1 MITKYKTWG
10 WLGLFL
16 IILVIVYLV
25 IFGITGDWFQGLII
39 SVFGFP
45 LHLTFLVF
53 GCGCIIKGF
62 FQIFERPILKA
73 AIEGM
78 QPKDG
83 HRVAIFGTIEPLTE
97 PIHTPFGQKACV
109 GYKYFIQHIKILGGS
124 GTHSNSQN
132 FIIAAGWAL
141 APAKIV
147 SKNDVIR
154 MGGFPLIEDFL
165 EEEKEYDDKS
175 RPNLDATVSGIS
187 FEMAGYSK
195 WFVRNIEGFTPE
207 SILFGES
214 LYKQKEGNNKEIRKD
229 IKFFK
234 KLYSDYGS
242 RRPDYTVETLVPIG
256 AEVCVFGT
264 YVAKEKV
271 LIPGRWRNMRVINGE
286 RSKVLESMRM
296 NYWGW
301 FVGGLILI
309 SIEIG
314 GILFLTSYA
323 Y

>member
-1 MITKYKTWG
+1 MITKYKAWG
-10 WLGLFL
+10 WLSLFL

-25 IFGITGDWFQGLII
+25 IFVITDDWFQGLII

-45 LHLTFLVF
+45 FHLTFLVF
-53 GCGCIIKGF
+53 GFGCIIKGF

-73 AIEGM
+73 TIEGK

-83 HRVAIFGTIEPLTE
+83 HRVAIFGTIVPGSE

-109 GYKYFIQHIKILGGS
+109 GYKYFIKHIKILGGS
-124 GTHSNSQN
+124 ETHSDSQH

-147 SKNDVIR
+147 SKNGTIEI
-154 MGGFPLIEDFL
+154 GGFPLIEDFS

-175 RPNLDATVSGIS
+175 RQNLDATVSGIS
-187 FEMAGYSK
+187 FEIAGYQK

-214 LYKQKEGNNKEIRKD
+214 LYNQKEDNNKEFRKD
-229 IKFFK
+229 IKYFK

-242 RRPDYTVETLVPIG
+242 RRPDYTVETLIPIG

-271 LIPGRWRNMRVINGE
+271 LIPGRWRGMRVINGE

-296 NYWGW
+296 NYWAFF
-301 FVGGLILI
+301 FVGLILI